1 MFTLKAFAPRPRWTY
16 IVRALAALAIVVI
29 VRHLAAAHSAV
40 AHAENLFLTT
50 DWLVMKCLDILLNK
64 LAITSYFNTDVQK
77 EFEQDFPVGDS
88 VRVKFPQKYLIR
100 DGWEYQG
107 QGINRQYTVVPVDQ
121 PFGIDFEW
129 DTYERAV
136 KMERSEEA
144 LEREYLEPAMAQMFQ
159 EFESRASLFAYQNAN
174 NIVGQLGTDPA
185 DFDTSS
191 AAARVIMSNLACP
204 TGKDRGCILPPAVIR
219 ALKKSAIGYFNPVND
234 ISKLYREGIVGK
246 ADGFDFYESVSL
258 YSHTAGTWAGSV
270 TVNGAGQSGSTLT
283 ITATAGDTFNKGD
296 VFSMANVNSVNPMT
310 RRKVGSSAKTFTIL
324 QALTAAGGGVDV
336 LQISPAIFGPGSQY
350 QNVDALPASAAAL
363 TLFPGTTSPNGKSG
377 TQGLAIHP
385 NAFAMVGL
393 PLENP
398 KKEEQ
403 QSKHKDPDSGLEL
416 AFIRSFDA
424 KSRKWINRFDTF
436 VGYGRLYSDSCA
448 VRILCA

>member
-174 NIVGQLGTDPA
+174 NIVGQLGTDPI

-204 TGKDRGCILPPAVIR
+204 TGKDRGCILPPAVMGAQKER
-219 ALKKSAIGYFNPVND
+219 DRVLQSRQRHQ
-234 ISKLYREGIVGK
+234 KLYREGIVGK

-258 YSHTAGTWAGSV
+258 YSHTAGTWAGAV

-310 RRKVGSSAKTFTIL
+310 RRKVGSSAKHVHHPAGADRGGRRRRCAPDLAGNLRTGLASTRTSTRCRP
-324 QALTAAGGGVDV
+324 TAPRSRC
-336 LQISPAIFGPGSQY
+336 SPARRRRT
-350 QNVDALPASAAAL
+350 ARA
-363 TLFPGTTSPNGKSG
+363 G